1 MCVYYIHWLPKGQQ
15 EIKNRMFNIIS
26 NSGKERKDYFFII
39 SKFIKTL
46 GKSRVSF
53 YQENLHFNELKDF
66 FFSLARFYRS
76 GKLRMYLDINNL
88 ALPCHFSFIIFFLF
102 A

>member
-1 MCVYYIHWLPKGQQ
+1 MCAYYIHWLPKVQQ

-39 SKFIKTL
+39 SKFIKTP
-46 GKSRVSF
+46 GKTRVSL
-53 YQENLHFNELKDF
+53 YQKSYISVISKNI
-66 FFSLARFYRS
+66 FFSLTRFYLS
-76 GKLRMYLDINNL
+76 EKLRMYLDINNM